1 VSQPRLLSALLCV
14 LLPAVAAA
22 EETRLLR
29 RPAVSRDLVVFAYAS
44 DLWAVGRTGGQARR
58 LTATPSVES
67 DPRLSPDGSQIAFTA
82 TAGGNTDVYV
92 MAALGGEPQRLT
104 YHPGI
109 DAARGWSPDGRRVII
124 ASTRAAV
131 PTPAASAYFRL
142 WTIGVEQTTSVPAP
156 ARASG
161 SSRPASAAG
170 GLPEVLPMPRAF
182 TGSYSPDARRMA
194 YEDVSTAMFAEW
206 AQEQSSQWRHYRG
219 GRTHPIRVIDLGNYT
234 VERLPWTDSNDTTP
248 MWVSDT
254 IYFLSDRTGTINLF
268 SYDRRTRQVAQLTR
282 HDDFDIM
289 SASAGPDAIVYEQA
303 GYIHLLDTATRKTQR
318 LSIEVT
324 ADFPWARPQLK
335 KVAGMIRSAV
345 LSPTGVRAAFEA
357 RGDILTLPAEKGSAR
372 NLTGSAGAHDR
383 SPVWSPDGAHIAWL
397 SDESGEYQLMIG
409 EQTGATRPRAI
420 PLPSKAFFSAPVWS
434 GDGKLLLLEDNHLNL
449 WTIDLG
455 AGTATKLDTDT
466 YDDPGRRFDA
476 NWSPDSRW
484 VAYSKSLNSHL
495 RAIFLYS
502 VVERKAYQLTDG
514 LSDAIAPVFDASGK
528 YLYFLASTNYA
539 LRTGWLEMS
548 SVDRPI
554 TRGIYLAVLSSSEPS
569 PFLPETGDEMV
580 ATPANPAAAPGASGK
595 PPADA
600 KAQNPASV
608 RVDVQGIGQRILA
621 LAVPAADYSALAP
634 GGAGTLFYAE
644 TPRATG
650 APPLTVHRYQLR
662 DRKAAPFLEGVRS
675 YSLSGDAKRLLY
687 HADGNRWGIVPTDR
701 PAKVGE
707 GAIDVGTLEALIDP
721 RVEWAQIFRET
732 WRIQREFFYDP
743 SMHGADWP
751 ALYEKYRPLLPFV
764 AHRADLGYLI
774 ASLAGELAV
783 GHSYLT
789 GAGDLPGGDPVPVGM
804 LGADYAI
811 ENGRYRIKKIYG
823 GENWNP
829 ELQAPLSGP
838 GIQVAEGDYLLEVNG
853 RPLAPPTSVYQQFE
867 GTAGKQTLL
876 RVNSS
881 PSLEGSRLV
890 TVVPVP
896 SDEGLRT
903 RAWIEDNRRLVE
915 KLSAG
920 RLAYVWLPNTGGPG
934 YTAFNRYYYAQQ
946 DKEGAIIDER
956 YNQGGMV
963 ADYIVSELTRPLMGY
978 FARRDGTPSPS
989 PTVGIYGPKVM
1000 IVNESAGSGGDALPY
1015 YFKQLKVGPLVGTRT
1030 WGALVGTLQIPPTID
1045 GGGVTAP
1052 SLAFYDANGQWA
1064 VENEGVA
1071 PDIEVE
1077 VTPADVIAGRDAQ
1090 LERAVQEALKLLQE
1104 RPSRRV
1110 PRPAPIKRV
1119 SPPRR

>member
-1 VSQPRLLSALLCV
+1 MSHPRLLSFLLCV

-29 RPAVSRDLVVFAYAS
+29 RPTVSRDLVVFAYGS
-44 DLWAVGRTGGQARR
+44 DLWAVGRNGGPARR
-58 LTATPSVES
+58 LTATPFVET
-67 DPRLSPDGSQIAFTA
+67 DPRLSPDGSRIAFTA
-82 TAGGNTDVYV
+82 TVGGNTDVYV
-92 MAALGGEPQRLT
+92 VPAEGGEPVRLT
-104 YHPGI
+104 YHPGL
-109 DAARGWSPDGRRVII
+109 DAVRGWSPDGRRVIF
-124 ASTRAAV
+124 ASTRGAV
-131 PTPAASAYFRL
+131 PLPVLSPYFRL
-142 WTIGVEQTTSVPAP
+142 WTIGVGRVGATPGRSQGGDTA
-156 ARASG
+156 
-161 SSRPASAAG
+161 AAG
-170 GLPEVLPMPRAF
+170 GLPDLLPMPRAF
-182 TGSYSPDARRMA
+182 TGAYAPDGRRVA

-219 GRTHPIRVIDLGNYT
+219 GRTHPIRVIDLGDRG
-234 VERLPWTDSNDTTP
+234 VEKLPWTDSNDTTP
-248 MWVSDT
+248 MWVGDT
-254 IYFLSDRTGTINLF
+254 IYFLSDRAGAVNLF
-268 SYDRRTRQVAQLTR
+268 SYDRRSKRVAQLTR

-289 SASAGPDAIVYEQA
+289 SASAGHDAIVYEQA
-303 GYIHLLDTATRKTQR
+303 GYIHLFDTATQKTQR
-318 LSIEVT
+318 LAIEVA

-357 RGDILTLPAEKGSAR
+357 RGDIFTVPAEKGQAR
-372 NLTGSAGAHDR
+372 NLTESDGTHER
-383 SPVWSPDGAHIAWL
+383 SPVWSPDGASIAWL
-397 SDESGEYQLMIG
+397 SDASGEYQLMIG
-409 EQTGATRPRAI
+409 GQTNATRPRVL
-420 PLPSKAFFSAPVWS
+420 PLPSNAFFSAPVWS
-434 GDGKLLLLEDNHLNL
+434 PDGRLLLLEDNHLNL
-449 WTIDLG
+449 WTIDVASG
-455 AGTATKLDTDT
+455 AATKLDTDT

-476 NWSPDSRW
+476 AWSPDSRW
-484 VAYSKSLNSHL
+484 VAYSKSLKSHM

-502 VVERKAYQLTDG
+502 VAESRAYQLTDG
-514 LSDAIAPVFDASGK
+514 LSDAVAPAFDASGK

-554 TRGIYLAVLSSSEPS
+554 TRAIYLAVLSAAEPS

-580 ATPANPAAAPGASGK
+580 TAPAGPAAPAAAGAK
-595 PPADA
+595 PAADA
-600 KAQNPASV
+600 NAQSPAAI

-621 LAVPAADYSALAP
+621 LSVPAADYGALAP
-634 GGAGTLFYAE
+634 GAAGSLFYAE
-644 TPRATG
+644 TPRAPG
-650 APPLTVHRYQLR
+650 AALTVHRYQLR
-662 DRKAAPFLEGVRS
+662 ERRAAPFLDGVRS
-675 YSLSGDAKRLLY
+675 FTLSGDAKRMLY
-687 HADGNRWGIVPTDR
+687 RADGNRWGIVPTDR

-707 GAIDVGTLEALIDP
+707 GAIDVAALETLIDP
-721 RVEWAQIFRET
+721 RLEWAQIFRET
-732 WRIQREFFYDP
+732 WRIQREFFYDAA
-743 SMHGADWP
+743 MHGADWP
-751 ALYEKYRPLLPFV
+751 ALYEKYRALLPFV

-783 GHSYLT
+783 GHSYLIGT
-789 GAGDLPGGDPVPVGM
+789 GDVPGGDPISVGM

-853 RPLAPPTSVYQQFE
+853 RPVAPPTSVYQVFE

-876 RVNSS
+876 RVNSK
-881 PSLEGSRLV
+881 PSVEGSRLV
-890 TVVPVP
+890 TVVPVA
-896 SDEGLRT
+896 SDDALRT
-903 RAWIEDNRRLVE
+903 RAWIEGNRRLVD
-915 KLSAG
+915 KLSGG

-963 ADYIVSELTRPLMGY
+963 ADYMVSEMTRPLMGY

-989 PTVGIYGPKVM
+989 PTAGIYGPKVM
-1000 IVNESAGSGGDALPY
+1000 VVNESAGSGGDALPY
-1015 YFKQLKVGPLVGTRT
+1015 YFKQQKVGPVVGTRT
-1030 WGALVGTLQIPPTID
+1030 WGALVGTLQIPATID
-1045 GGGVTAP
+1045 GGSVTAP
-1052 SLAFYDANGQWA
+1052 SLAFYDVNGRWA

-1077 VTPADVIAGRDAQ
+1077 VTPADLLAGRDPQ
-1090 LERAVQEALKLLQE
+1090 LERAVQEALKLLEQQ
-1104 RPSRRV
+1104 PGRRV

>member
-1 VSQPRLLSALLCV
+1 MSQPRLLSALLCV
-14 LLPAVAAA
+14 LLPAAAAA

-29 RPAVSRDLVVFAYAS
+29 RPTVSRDLVVFAYAS

-104 YHPGI
+104 YHPGL

-131 PTPAASAYFRL
+131 PTPGGSAYFRL
-142 WTIGVEQTTSVPAP
+142 WTIGVETTTSVPAP
-156 ARASG
+156 ARASE
-161 SSRPASAAG
+161 SSRAASAAG
-170 GLPEVLPMPRAF
+170 GLPEALPMPRAF

-194 YEDVSTAMFAEW
+194 YEDVSTTMFAEW

-219 GRTHPIRVIDLGNYT
+219 GRTHPIRVIDLKNYT
-234 VERLPWTDSNDTTP
+234 VEKLPWTDSNDTTP
-248 MWVSDT
+248 MWVGDA
-254 IYFLSDRTGTINLF
+254 IYFLSDRAGTNNLF
-268 SYDRRTRQVAQLTR
+268 SYDLKTRQVAQLTR

-289 SASAGPDAIVYEQA
+289 GASAGPDAIVYEQA
-303 GYIHLLDTATRKTQR
+303 GYIHLLDTTTRKAQR
-318 LSIEVT
+318 LSVEVT

-335 KVAGMIRSAV
+335 KLAGMIRSAV

-357 RGDILTLPAEKGSAR
+357 RGDILTVPAEKGNAR
-372 NLTGSAGAHDR
+372 NLTDSAGAHDR

-397 SDESGEYQLMIG
+397 SDASGEYQLMIG
-409 EQTGATRPRAI
+409 EQTRATKPRAI
-420 PLPSKAFFSAPVWS
+420 PLPSKAFFSTPVWS

-449 WTIDLG
+449 WAIDL
-455 AGTATKLDTDT
+455 ATGTATRLDTDT

-476 NWSPDSRW
+476 VWSPDSQW
-484 VAYSKSLNSHL
+484 VAYSRSLNSHL

-502 VVERKAYQLTDG
+502 LVERKAYQLTDG
-514 LSDAIAPVFDASGK
+514 LSDAISPVFDASGK

-569 PFLPETGDEMV
+569 PFLPETGDETV
-580 ATPANPAAAPGASGK
+580 TPSINTAAAPGAGGK
-595 PPADA
+595 PPTDV
-600 KAQNPASV
+600 KAQNPATV

-621 LAVPAADYSALAP
+621 LAVPAADYSVLAP
-634 GGAGTLFYAE
+634 GSAGTLFYAE
-644 TPRATG
+644 TPRAAG
-650 APPLTVHRYQLR
+650 AALTVHRYQLR
-662 DRKAAPFLEGVRS
+662 ERRAAPFLEGVRS

-687 HADGNRWGIVPTDR
+687 GADGNRWGIVPTDR

-732 WRIQREFFYDP
+732 WRIQREFFYDA
-743 SMHGADWP
+743 SMHGADWA

-789 GAGDLPGGDPVPVGM
+789 GAGDLPAGEPVPVGM

-811 ENGRYRIKKIYG
+811 ENGRYRIKKIFG

-853 RPLAPPTSVYQQFE
+853 RPVAPPTSVYQLFQ

-896 SDEGLRT
+896 SDEALRT
-903 RAWIEDNRRLVE
+903 RAWIEDNRRLVD

-1015 YFKQLKVGPLVGTRT
+1015 YFKQQKVGPIVGTRT

-1052 SLAFYDANGQWA
+1052 SLAFYDAKGQWA

-1077 VTPADVIAGRDAQ
+1077 VTPADFMAGRDAQ
-1090 LERAVQEALKLLQE
+1090 LERAVQEALKLLKE

>member
-1 VSQPRLLSALLCV
+1 MAYRRFSEVTVSHTRFLSTLFCLLV
-14 LLPAVAAA
+14 PAVAAA

-29 RPAVSRDLVVFAYAS
+29 RPTVSRDLVVFAYAS

-58 LTATPSVES
+58 LTATPFVET
-67 DPRLSPDGSQIAFTA
+67 DPRLSPDGSRIAFTA
-82 TAGGNTDVYV
+82 TVGGNTDVYV
-92 MAALGGEPQRLT
+92 MPAGGGEPVRLT
-104 YHPGI
+104 YHPGT
-109 DAARGWSPDGRRVII
+109 DAARGWSPDGRRIII
-124 ASTRAAV
+124 ASTRGAV
-131 PTPAASAYFRL
+131 PTPGASPYFRL
-142 WTIGVEQTTSVPAP
+142 WTIGIERTGSKAEPTQRAEV
-156 ARASG
+156 AR
-161 SSRPASAAG
+161 AG
-170 GLPEVLPMPRAF
+170 GLPDLLPLPRAF
-182 TGSYSPDARRMA
+182 TGAYSPDGRRMA

-219 GRTHPIRVIDLGNYT
+219 GRTHPIRVIDLGNHA
-234 VERLPWTDSNDTTP
+234 VEKLPWTDSNDASP
-248 MWVSDT
+248 MWVGDT
-254 IYFLSDRTGTINLF
+254 IYFLSDRSGATNLF
-268 SYDRRTRQVAQLTR
+268 GYDRRTRQVAQLTR

-289 SASAGPDAIVYEQA
+289 SASAGADAIVYEQA
-303 GYIHLLDTATRKTQR
+303 GYIHLFDPATRKAQR
-318 LSIEVT
+318 LAIEVT

-345 LSPTGVRAAFEA
+345 LSRTGVRAAFEA
-357 RGDILTLPAEKGSAR
+357 RGDIFTLPAEKGQAR
-372 NLTGSAGAHDR
+372 NLTASAGVHDR
-383 SPVWSPDGAHIAWL
+383 SPAWSPDGARIAWL
-397 SDESGEYQLMIG
+397 SDASGEYQLMIG

-420 PLPSKAFFSAPVWS
+420 PLPSKAFFSATVWS
-434 GDGKLLLLEDNHLNL
+434 PDGKLLLLEDNHLNL
-449 WTIDLG
+449 WAIDV
-455 AGTATKLDTDT
+455 ADGTATKLDTDT

-476 NWSPDSRW
+476 AWSPDSRW
-484 VAYSKSLNSHL
+484 VAYSRSLSSHL

-502 VVERKAYQLTDG
+502 VAERKAYQVTDG
-514 LSDAIAPVFDASGK
+514 LSDAVAPVFDASGK

-554 TRGIYLAVLSSSEPS
+554 TRAIYVAVLSASEPS
-569 PFLPETGDEMV
+569 PLLPETGDE
-580 ATPANPAAAPGASGK
+580 AAAPPGGAGK
-595 PPADA
+595 PPADP
-600 KAQNPASV
+600 KAQNPPTV

-621 LAVPAADYSALAP
+621 LGVPAADYSALAA
-634 GGAGTLFYAE
+634 GSAGTLFYAE
-644 TPRATG
+644 TPRAAG
-650 APPLTVHRYQLR
+650 ARPLTVHRYQLR
-662 DRKAAPFLEGVRS
+662 ERRAAPFLEGVRS
-675 YSLSGDAKRLLY
+675 YALSGDAKRLLY
-687 HADGNRWGIVPTDR
+687 RADGNRWGIVGTDR

-707 GAIDVGTLEALIDP
+707 GAIDVGTLEALVDP
-721 RVEWAQIFRET
+721 RLEWAQIFRET
-732 WRIQREFFYDP
+732 WRIQREYFYDET
-743 SMHGADWP
+743 MHGADWP
-751 ALYEKYRPLLPFV
+751 ALYERYRALLPFV
-764 AHRADLGYLI
+764 AHRADLGYLT

-783 GHSYLT
+783 GHSYLLGT
-789 GAGDLPGGDPVPVGM
+789 GDLPAGDPVAVGM
-804 LGADYAI
+804 LGADYAV

-853 RPLAPPTSVYQQFE
+853 RPLTPPTSVYQLFE

-881 PSLEGSRLV
+881 PSLEGSRVV
-890 TVVPVP
+890 TVVPVA
-896 SDEGLRT
+896 SDEALRT
-903 RAWIEDNRRLVE
+903 RAWIEGNRRLVD
-915 KLSAG
+915 KLSGG

-963 ADYIVSELTRPLMGY
+963 ADYIVNELTRPLMGY

-1015 YFKQLKVGPLVGTRT
+1015 YFKQQKAGPLVGTRT
-1030 WGALVGTLQIPPTID
+1030 WGALVGTLQVPPTID

-1052 SLAFYDANGQWA
+1052 SLAFYDVNGRWS

-1077 VTPADVIAGRDAQ
+1077 ITPADVIAGRDPQ

-1110 PRPAPIKRV
+1110 PRPSPIKRV